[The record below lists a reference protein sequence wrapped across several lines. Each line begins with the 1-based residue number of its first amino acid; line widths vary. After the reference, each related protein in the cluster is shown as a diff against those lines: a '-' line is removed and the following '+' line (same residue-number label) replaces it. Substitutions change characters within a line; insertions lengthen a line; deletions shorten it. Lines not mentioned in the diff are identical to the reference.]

1 MPDATGLE
9 LIAQRVRDR
18 LGDEAVT
25 DTVFFRGE
33 ATLEVAP
40 AAVRDTLAYLRDEDD
55 EPWTALMSVH
65 GCDYLPEEP
74 RLGVHYQLLSMERT
88 DRLNVKTR
96 LGADDPRL
104 PTIVDL
110 FPTADYQ
117 EREVYDMFGVVF
129 EGHPDPRRILMPEDY
144 EGFPQRRDFPMG
156 GEPVLYTFNEGSYP
170 RWYD

>member
-1 MPDATGLE
+1 LPDATGLE
-9 LIAQRVRDR
+9 LIAQRVRDKV
-18 LGDEAVT
+18 GDEAVT
-25 DTVFFRGE
+25 GTSFFRGE

-40 AAVRDTLAYLRDEDD
+40 GSIRDALVYLKREDE

-65 GCDYLPEEP
+65 GCDYLPDEP

-96 LGADDPRL
+96 LGVDHPHL

-110 FPTADYQ
+110 FPTADFQ
-117 EREVYDMFGVVF
+117 EREVYDMFGVIF
-129 EGHPDPRRILMPEDY
+129 DGHPDLRRILMPEDY
-144 EGFPQRRDFPMG
+144 EGHPQRRDFPMG
-156 GEPVLYTFNEGSYP
+156 GEPVLFTFNEGKYP

>member
-1 MPDATGLE
+1 LPDATGLE
-9 LIAQRVRDR
+9 LIAQRVRDK

-25 DTVFFRGE
+25 GTVFFRGE

-40 AAVRDTLAYLRDEDD
+40 GAVRDVLAYLSGEDD

-65 GCDYLPEEP
+65 GCDYLPDEP

-96 LGADDPRL
+96 LGTDDPRL

-129 EGHPDPRRILMPEDY
+129 EGHPDLRRILMPEDY
-144 EGFPQRRDFPMG
+144 EGYPQRRDFPMG
-156 GEPVLYTFNEGSYP
+156 GEPVLYTFNEHKYP